1 MDKENT
7 TPKIRNFL
15 AQQFPMTKKVGDDEP
30 LLKNGLI
37 DSLGILEIVTFLE
50 KEFDVAISDDEL
62 LPENFESLSSLS
74 NFVRQKT
81 NGAS

>member
-7 TPKIRNFL
+7 TSKIRNFL
-15 AQQFPMTKKVGDDEP
+15 AQQFPMTKKVGDEEP

-37 DSLGILEIVTFLE
+37 DSLGILEVVTFLE
-50 KEFDVAISDDEL
+50 KEFGIAISDDEL
-62 LPENFESLSSLS
+62 LPENFESVRRLSS
-74 NFVRQKT
+74 FVRQKT

>member
-7 TPKIRNFL
+7 TLKIRNFL